1 MTATQNDV
9 FAVLQPP
16 QQQFAAVF
24 SSPHSGH
31 AYPEQFLQMTG
42 LDARDLRSSEDCYVD
57 ALFAGVV
64 ALGCPL
70 LSARYPRAYLDVNRE
85 PYELDPAM
93 FADALPAYCNSASLR
108 VAGGLGTIPRVVSE
122 NKPIYLRKLK
132 WVDAKERIE
141 ALYHPYH
148 AALKALIETTHVR
161 FGSALLI
168 DCHSMPSTAVRQSA
182 LRTAHRTD
190 VVIGDRYGA
199 TCDADVSAFLAELF
213 NNTGLKTV
221 RNKPYAGG
229 YITQTYGR
237 SGHPKQALQIEI
249 NRRLYMNEQSLERN
263 GDFNELQEK
272 LTAVMRSFLTG
283 IAGSGTISTM
293 AAE

>member
-9 FAVLQPP
+9 YAVLQPP

-24 SSPHSGH
+24 SSPHSGCT
-31 AYPEQFLQMTG
+31 YPLEFLRSTA
-42 LDARDLRSSEDCYVD
+42 LDARALRSSEDCYID
-57 ALFAGVV
+57 ELFAGVV

-70 LSARYPRAYLDVNRE
+70 LSARFPRAYLDVNRE

-93 FADALPAYCNSASLR
+93 FADALPAYCNTTSLR

-122 NKPIYLRKLK
+122 NKPIYDHKLK
-132 WVDAKERIE
+132 WADAKQRIE

-148 AALKALIETTHVR
+148 AAVQEMIETTRAR
-161 FGSALLI
+161 FGSALLV

-182 LRTAHRTD
+182 LRNAHRTD

-199 TCDADVSAFLAELF
+199 TCDPDVSTFLAELF
-213 NNTGLKTV
+213 NKAGLRTV

-229 YITQTYGR
+229 YITQAYGR
-237 SGHPKQALQIEI
+237 SGHPKQALQIEL
-249 NRRLYMNEQSLERN
+249 NRRLYMNEQTLERSGEFN
-263 GDFNELQEK
+263 DFRER
-272 LTAVMRSFLTG
+272 LTGVMQSFLTG
-283 IAGSGTISTM
+283 TAGSHVITAL